1 MKWLASLTWFILLHC
16 FIFATLYQLA
26 SCVAGHTPTGTI
38 SPEGHDSQTK
48 TSENQQCSKSVHG
61 IPGVPGNPGFP
72 GNPGP
77 QGPPGLKG
85 EAGQFGMKGEKGD
98 LGMIGERGPTGRQ
111 NGVRGKVG
119 PKGEKGDLGSK
130 GSKGQSGLLGP
141 KGQQGQPGQQGQKGD
156 KGHAGEIHQP
166 SRMAFS
172 VAKTT
177 PMPPESKNTGVIY
190 DRVYVNVG
198 NGYSKD
204 TGKFTCS
211 VSGVYF
217 FTFTARKHDNLYMCL
232 MKNTDL
238 LYSLPCIIS
247 NSGDGMH
254 FNSVIIDI
262 ETGDEVW
269 LELRFGYGF
278 ISYSNS
284 IYATF
289 TGYLLYENSSQI

>member
-16 FIFATLYQLA
+16 FLSATLYQLA

-38 SPEGHDSQTK
+38 QTEGYDQTQ

-98 LGMIGERGPTGRQ
+98 LGLIGERGPTGQ
-111 NGVRGKVG
+111 KGVQGKVG
-119 PKGEKGDLGSK
+119 PKGDKGDLGSK

-156 KGHAGEIHQP
+156 KGHAGVIHQP

-172 VAKTT
+172 VVKTT
-177 PMPPESKNTGVIY
+177 SMTEVSEDTPVIY
-190 DRVYVNVG
+190 DKVYANVG

-217 FTFTARKHDNLYMCL
+217 FMFTARRRASTNLYMCL
-232 MKNTDL
+232 MKNTD
-238 LYSLPCIIS
+238 YLPCIASI
-247 NSGDGMH
+247 SGDGMH
-254 FNSVIIDI
+254 SNSVIIDV

-269 LELRFGYGF
+269 IQLKSRNGF
-278 ISYSNS
+278 ASYSKPS
-284 IYATF
+284 YATF
-289 TGYLLYENSSQI
+289 TGYLLYKNPA